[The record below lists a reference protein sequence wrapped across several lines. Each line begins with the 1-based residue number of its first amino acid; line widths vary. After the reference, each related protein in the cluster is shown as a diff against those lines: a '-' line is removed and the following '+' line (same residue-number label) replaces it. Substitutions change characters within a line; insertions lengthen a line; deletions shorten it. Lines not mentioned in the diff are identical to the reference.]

1 MCGPEPGSECVFTI
15 GAVGAGVVLA
25 VLVGLFFWLDDR
37 VENKLDENEAKPDPE
52 ADAEFEHT
60 MQDIEKE

>member
-1 MCGPEPGSECVFTI
+1 MFTI
-15 GAVGAGVVLA
+15 GAVGTGVVLA